1 MTFVEPVSTGFPKLA
16 LALGSRARA
25 EAGAKSPLKRAADKH
40 MLWTSRKRLAYQP
53 FGQAR

>member
-1 MTFVEPVSTGFPKLA
+1 MGFVEPVSTGFRKLA

-40 MLWTSRKRLAYQP
+40 MPWTSRKRLAYQP
-53 FGQAR
+53 FG